1 MRFLVAIVTVLLVL
15 VFTAFAE
22 TGEKAGNNEAKKH
35 YIYEWTDAKGGV
47 HITDDLG
54 VVPERRRA
62 KARKIEMPTGQEV
75 GPEQQG
81 QGGAESPPGASTEQQ
96 EAASKAIWQQRLRD
110 WKKRLAD
117 AQERYR
123 ALDQKRLDALGKWG
137 PGPASG
143 HLEGRVEAE
152 HIEQEMK
159 DVQTEID
166 EAKNMIETVIPEEA
180 RRAGIP
186 PGWLRE

>member
-1 MRFLVAIVTVLLVL
+1 MRFLVAIVAVLLVL

-22 TGEKAGNNEAKKH
+22 TNEKAGNNEAKKH

-81 QGGAESPPGASTEQQ
+81 SEAAIPSGISTEQQ

-123 ALDQKRLDALGKWG
+123 TLDQKRLDALGKWG

-143 HLEGRVEAE
+143 HLEKRVEAE

>member
-81 QGGAESPPGASTEQQ
+81 QGGAESPPGASTERQ

-110 WKKRLAD
+110 RKKRLAD

-123 ALDQKRLDALGKWG
+123 GLDQKRLDALGKWG